1 MCVCAPCAFAYR
13 AVPVI
18 APCVCVL
25 NPGFCASQDLG
36 GIKVIGFQLAV
47 LALSRFRRRGWAT
60 KTFLVREV
68 IDNGFNSVDAERFL
82 LLQERLFPIES
93 LDGHLMGCC

>member
-1 MCVCAPCAFAYR
+1 MRLRSMCVCVSRRARDCA
-13 AVPVI
+13 
-18 APCVCVL
+18 VC
-25 NPGFCASQDLG
+25 FCASQDLG